1 LTVPHFRFG
10 ISLII
15 IFLYLFFQTF
25 LNLEIKLEKKKIY
38 NLIIFSLIFLN
49 IKNFDRINNEIKR
62 DDIYKFKNIPF
73 YNQTEIFSYAYED
86 INESKL
92 EKNNFFHIEILK

>member
-1 LTVPHFRFG
+1 MV
-10 ISLII
+10 
-15 IFLYLFFQTF
+15 FQTF

-73 YNQTEIFSYAYED
+73 YNQTEIFNYAYED

-92 EKNNFFHIEILK
+92 EKNKFFHIEILK